1 LLVALI
7 ALGGAAVVRT
17 AWRADPDAATDGR
30 VFAQAAAFDL
40 HSPVWS
46 LAFSPD
52 RDTLASSTVA
62 NEVWLI
68 DDARGVRTV
77 PRRGRMDA
85 VRSLAF
91 SPDGRVL
98 AIGGPG
104 QVVRLV
110 DPSSASDLGEL
121 EPDDGDNASQV
132 AIAPDGR
139 YLAAGGCSGTVTIW
153 DRVGRRRLGALAG
166 RDAITA
172 LAFAPD
178 GSTLAAGDET
188 GRVRLWVV
196 PGRKTRIIQASD
208 VPFSGVTALAYSPD
222 GASLASTSKLED
234 CVRLWDPSDGRL
246 RATIP
251 SGAAQVRALAF
262 SPDGAL
268 LVMAKA
274 DGGATLWGLAEGRE
288 LAQVRANGCALQCVA
303 FSADGRSL
311 ATGGTDGRVRVWDVA
326 RAAGGRSAAA
336 LRPFTTRA
344 EDDSAERLP
353 GEGAGFGRPGRQ
365 PRLEQF
371 GDDRLELAAG
381 VDRIQLALR
390 IDHEDPGD

>member
-1 LLVALI
+1 LWLALT
-7 ALGGAAVVRT
+7 ALGGAAVVEI
-17 AWRADPDAATDGR
+17 AWRADPDAAIDGR
-30 VFAQAAAFDL
+30 IFAQAAEFDL

-46 LAFSPD
+46 LASSPD
-52 RDTLASSTVA
+52 GDKLASSTLS
-62 NEVWLI
+62 NEVWLM
-68 DDARGVRTV
+68 DDARSVRTV
-77 PRRGRMDA
+77 LPRGRMDA

-91 SPDGRVL
+91 SPDSRVL

-121 EPDDGDNASQV
+121 EPDGGDNASQV
-132 AIAPDGR
+132 AFSPDGR

-153 DRVGRRRLGALAG
+153 DRHGRRRLGTLAG

-172 LAFAPD
+172 LGFAPH
-178 GSTLAAGDET
+178 GSTLAAGDEA
-188 GRVRLWVV
+188 GRVRLWAV
-196 PGRKTRIIQASD
+196 PERTTRIIQAAD
-208 VPFSGVTALAYSPD
+208 APFSGVTALAFSPY
-222 GASLASTSKLED
+222 GASLASVSKREG

-268 LVMAKA
+268 LVMAQA

-288 LAQVRANGCALQCVA
+288 VARVRADGCALQCVA

-311 ATGGTDGRVRVWDVA
+311 ATGGTDGRVRLWDVA
-326 RAAGGRSAAA
+326 RAIGGR
-336 LRPFTTRA
+336 
-344 EDDSAERLP
+344 
-353 GEGAGFGRPGRQ
+353 
-365 PRLEQF
+365 
-371 GDDRLELAAG
+371 
-381 VDRIQLALR
+381 
-390 IDHEDPGD
+390 